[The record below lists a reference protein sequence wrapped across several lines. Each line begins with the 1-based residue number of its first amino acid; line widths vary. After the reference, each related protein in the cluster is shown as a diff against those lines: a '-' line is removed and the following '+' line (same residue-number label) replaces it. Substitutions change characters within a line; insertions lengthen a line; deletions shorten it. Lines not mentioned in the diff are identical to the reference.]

1 MQDARALSSSSDKR
15 GYIYIDPGYHN
26 GIACFDDK
34 GEIIHTEIISGIEIF
49 GSWLMTRN
57 ISQEFR
63 LIGYER
69 FIIDPKVDL
78 GGDEVPASQAIGVI
92 KTCAYMEEMEI
103 VGIERKYKVPG
114 YAWWGAYPYVK
125 GSKRKGIHWQDA
137 CSIGVYDLV
146 NRKIRLTA
154 TERGDTVATRRS
166 PKAVAKRWR

>member
-1 MQDARALSSSSDKR
+1 MQDAKVLGSHSNEK

-26 GIACFDDK
+26 GIACFDAQ

-49 GSWLMTRN
+49 GSWLMTSD
-57 ISQEFR
+57 ISERFKV
-63 LIGYER
+63 IGFER
-69 FIIDPKVDL
+69 FIIDPQEDL

-92 KTCAYMEEMEI
+92 KTYAYMNEMEI

-137 CSIGVYDLV
+137 TAIGVYDLV
-146 NRKIRLTA
+146 KRNVRLTA
-154 TERGDTVATRRS
+154 TERGDTVAVSRS
-166 PKAVAKRWR
+166 KKPVGKRWR